1 MWRTAIGLVLMS
13 AGCGGGGR
21 GGSSDTSP
29 PTLSA
34 AVFVGAG
41 TTPVAGDTIRLL
53 FSESVAL
60 VAGALLTDADFTLA
74 AGGSLGAVTAA
85 PTVIDS
91 RTLALVVGAGVNL
104 VPATSTLALSANNDA
119 VIDAAGNRG
128 RDGSAVVLTKGDGDI
143 PAIALFTASNVDRML
158 NGQGTAGGTLQVPT
172 TGFTLDL
179 TYSDPTSLVDATR
192 NEITA
197 NVAVNVNGQSIAAA
211 TNLVPHLMATAAT
224 SALASYTV
232 PPTVAFPSA
241 EVTLTAWVRDSTGM
255 VSVPAT
261 ILVRATTINDGLR
274 PFETSVN
281 PSQLWYLD
289 TTRDLESYTLVA
301 GAGSTF
307 TVAVTAGSNGRA
319 DLLDAFHLIGLQ
331 GTDTTVNSTVVDRV
345 RLSIL
350 LELARLLGGANVSF
364 TFTSPG
370 SFPASASVAYANHG
384 FSQIAIA
391 GAPTQS
397 GVLGLALY
405 DPNNDSQNND
415 SLEAFQASRLGVF
428 VLTVLDNTNGLG
440 GPSTTLFRQTYDAL
454 RTEVSGVP
462 IGNNAQD
469 AARLAGTLNDG
480 RTTAINNA
488 ISRMARFIAVVA
500 AHETG
505 HSMGLVKN
513 GAMPTGLYGGDAANF
528 PGSNSEHIR
537 MPTSLF
543 PSGSVNVMS
552 PSLNFELAQSSN
564 TSFNTLNLAY
574 LRERVLYN
582 R

>member
-1 MWRTAIGLVLMS
+1 M
-13 AGCGGGGR
+13 
-21 GGSSDTSP
+21 
-29 PTLSA
+29 
-34 AVFVGAG
+34 
-41 TTPVAGDTIRLL
+41 RLL
-53 FSESVAL
+53 FNEPIAL
-60 VAGALLTDADFTLA
+60 VAGTLLTDADFTLA
-74 AGGSLGAVTAA
+74 AGGSLGVVTAA
-85 PTVIDS
+85 PTLIDN
-91 RTLALVVGAGVNL
+91 RTLLLVVGSGVNL
-104 VPATSTLALSANNDA
+104 MPTTSTLALSANNDA

-128 RDGSAVVLTKGDGDI
+128 RDGSAVVLTKGDGDL
-143 PAIALFTASNVDRML
+143 PAIALFTASNVDRTL
-158 NGQGTAGGTLQVPT
+158 NGQGAAGGTLQVPT

-179 TYSDPTSLVDATR
+179 TYSDPTSLVEATR

-197 NVAVNVNGQSIAAA
+197 NVAVSVNGQSIGAA
-211 TNLVPHLMATAAT
+211 TNLVPHLVATAAT

-232 PPTVAFPSA
+232 PATVAFPNA
-241 EVTLTAWVRDSTGM
+241 EVTLTALVRDSTGM
-255 VSVPAT
+255 VSALST
-261 ILVRATTINDGLR
+261 MLLRATTLNDGLR

-331 GTDTTVNSTVVDRV
+331 GADATVNSAVVDRM

-370 SFPASASVAYANHG
+370 SFPGSASVAYADHG
-384 FSQIAIA
+384 FSQIAIG

-454 RTEVSGVP
+454 RTEIIGVP
-462 IGNNAQD
+462 IGMPIGGDGQD
-469 AARLAGTLNDG
+469 AARLAGTVNDA
-480 RTTAINNA
+480 RTTTINNA
-488 ISRMARFIAVVA
+488 ISRMARFIAVVL

-513 GAMPTGLYGGDAANF
+513 GAMPTGLYGGDATNF